1 MTTITNEGT
10 SLKWWE
16 EKEDTGISGILLQY
30 VNNLATQNQIRLTK
44 LLRDLRYYSDT
55 TGNFNYNSSLANY
68 PTDELLTDD
77 ARSTLSVNII
87 HRMVDAITNRITH
100 SVPSP
105 TVLTN
110 GSEFAVQQQ
119 AKEIEKFL
127 DACFYETD
135 TNTITTKGFRTCCL
149 SGTGIVKVFSRND
162 KIIVENVYPG
172 EVMCD
177 MNEGVYGNPRSIFQ
191 TKVIDRGVLKQIFPD
206 KAKELDTA
214 PNIALGRRYMSN
226 TSIADLVEV
235 IEGWHLKSADDAT
248 DGMHVI
254 ICANILLLRE
264 EYNRPN
270 FPFAFIKYEEPILGM
285 WGVGLG
291 ERLAMKQRS
300 IFYIERNIKSNIKAG
315 GNLKV
320 YCKKTAGID
329 PEQLSNDL
337 DAPIVEYEDVKPEY
351 SVQPCVSPDI
361 RSQLEFELRDAH
373 DETGISQLSVASQ
386 RPAGL
391 NSGKA
396 LLVYQQNES
405 ERFYLLTKAWEKLHK
420 DISNL
425 MIAEARDIFE
435 KTGKFEVTYHGK
447 TRLEKISFRKA
458 MVDENKYEIQ
468 FFVTSNLPKTP
479 AGRLQYIDM
488 LLERNMIDPAQGLR
502 LLDFPDLESA
512 ISYETAFVDLID
524 QRIENILNTGKYL
537 PPHEYMNLQ
546 LARNRAILAFNK
558 AELQEAPTDRL
569 DLLAQFIGAIDDLM
583 NPPQPLGAAT
593 GNLAPQ
599 IPEAVP
605 PELAAQGVTQQVYD
619 QEKTKMA
626 KQQLEGGGMPQGNL
640 PPTSNIAM

>member
-1 MTTITNEGT
+1 MGTVTNEGT
-10 SLKWWE
+10 SLKWWDE
-16 EKEDTGISGILLQY
+16 GTDAGLTGILFQY
-30 VNNLATQNQIRLTK
+30 VANLCTQNQIRLTK

-105 TVLTN
+105 TVLTS
-110 GSEFAVQQQ
+110 GSDFAVQQQ

-135 TNTITTKGFRTCCL
+135 TNSITTKAFRTCCL
-149 SGTGIVKVFSRND
+149 SGTGIVKVFSRD
-162 KIIVENVYPG
+162 GRIIVESVYPG

-177 MNEGVYGNPRSIFQ
+177 MNEGVYGKPRSIFQ
-191 TKVIDRGVLKQIFPD
+191 TKVMDRTVLKGMFPD
-206 KAKELDTA
+206 KAEELDSA

-235 IEGWHLKSADDAT
+235 IEGWHLKSSEESK

-254 ICANILLLRE
+254 VCGNVLLLKE
-264 EYNRPN
+264 EYKRPS
-270 FPFAFIKYEEPILGM
+270 FPFAFINFEETILGM

-300 IFYIERNIKSNIKAG
+300 IFYLERNIKSNIKAG
-315 GNLKV
+315 GNIKV
-320 YCKKTAGID
+320 YVKKTAGID

-337 DAPIVEYEDVKPEY
+337 DAPIVEYDDAKPEF
-351 SVQPCVSPDI
+351 SIQPCVSPDI
-361 RSQLEFELRDAH
+361 RMQLEFELRDAH

-405 ERFYLLTKAWEKLHK
+405 ERFYLLTKSWEKFHK

-425 MIAEARDIFE
+425 MIQEARDIYE
-435 KTGKFEVTYHGK
+435 TTGKFEVTFHGK
-447 TRLEKISFRKA
+447 TRLEKISFRAA
-458 MVDENKYEIQ
+458 MADENKYEIQ
-468 FFVTSNLPKTP
+468 FFITSNLPKTP

-488 LLERNMIDPAQGLR
+488 LMERNMIDPAQGLR
-502 LLDFPDLESA
+502 LLDFPDLEAA

-524 QRIENILNTGKYL
+524 QRIENILNTGDYL
-537 PPHEYMNLQ
+537 PPHSFMNLQ
-546 LARNRAILAFNK
+546 LARNRAVLAFNK
-558 AELQEAPTDRL
+558 AELQEAPPDRL
-569 DLLAQFIGAIDDLM
+569 DLLAQFIGAIDDLVQQA
-583 NPPQPLGAAT
+583 NPPAGSNQ
-593 GNLAPQ
+593 APQ
-599 IPEAVP
+599 IPDAVP
-605 PELAAQGVTQQVYD
+605 PELAAQGVSQQIYD
-619 QEKTKMA
+619 QEKNKMA
-626 KQQLEGGGMPQGNL
+626 KQQLEGGAMPKGAL
-640 PPTSNIAM
+640 PGTGTPNIAV